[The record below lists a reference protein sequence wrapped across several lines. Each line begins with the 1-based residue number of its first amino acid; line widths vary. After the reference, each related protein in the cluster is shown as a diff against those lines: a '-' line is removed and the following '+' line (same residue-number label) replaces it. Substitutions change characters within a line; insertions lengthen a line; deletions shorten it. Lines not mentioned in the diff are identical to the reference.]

1 MARTWK
7 FCEPIVLASASPRRL
22 ELLSAV
28 ADDITV
34 EPSDVDERAVR
45 ARSPRALVRELSRL
59 KALSVAARAENRG
72 KVVIGADT
80 VVYLDKLY
88 GKPRDRADAIRM
100 LTELNGREHS
110 VFTGV
115 TVVRD
120 GWTRTFSVRSAVKFR
135 NMTAHEIEE
144 YVDGYRPYDKAGA
157 YAVQEGV
164 VVGSYKGSLT
174 NIIGLPMEKLVKVLK
189 EVQNGTDRTVR

>member
-7 FCEPIVLASASPRRL
+7 FCKHVVLASASPRRL
-22 ELLSAV
+22 ALLSEV

-34 EPSDVDERAVR
+34 LPSDVDESRVTAS
-45 ARSPRALVRELSRL
+45 SPRALVRELSRL
-59 KALSVAARAENRG
+59 KALSVAERLNRG
-72 KVVIGADT
+72 DVVIGADT

-100 LTELNGREHS
+100 LSELNGKEHY

-115 TVVRD
+115 TVVAD
-120 GWTRTFSVRSAVKFR
+120 GGVRTFSVRSAVRFR
-135 NMTAHEIEE
+135 SLAKEEIER
-144 YVDGYRPYDKAGA
+144 YVDEYRPYDKAGA

-164 VVGSYKGSLT
+164 VVGSYKGSLS

-189 EVQNGTDRTVR
+189 EVQSGSDRIIR

>member
-7 FCEPIVLASASPRRL
+7 FCKPVVLASASPRRL
-22 ELLSAV
+22 ALLSEV

-34 EPSDVDERAVR
+34 LLSDVDESRVTAS
-45 ARSPRALVRELSRL
+45 SPRALVRELSRL
-59 KALSVAARAENRG
+59 KALSVAGRLNG
-72 KVVIGADT
+72 GDVVIGADT

-100 LTELNGREHS
+100 LSELNGKEHY

-115 TVVRD
+115 TVVAD
-120 GWTRTFSVRSAVKFR
+120 GGVRTFSVRSAVRFR
-135 NMTAHEIEE
+135 SLAKEEIER
-144 YVDGYRPYDKAGA
+144 YVDEYRPYDKAGA

-164 VVGSYKGSLT
+164 VVGSYKGSLS

-189 EVQNGTDRTVR
+189 EVQSGSDRIIR

>member
-1 MARTWK
+1 MARIWK
-7 FCEPIVLASASPRRL
+7 FCKHVVLASASPRRL
-22 ELLSAV
+22 ALLSEV

-34 EPSDVDERAVR
+34 LPSDVDESRVTAS
-45 ARSPRALVRELSRL
+45 SPRALVRELSRL
-59 KALSVAARAENRG
+59 KALSVAERLNG
-72 KVVIGADT
+72 GDVVIGADT

-100 LTELNGREHS
+100 LSELNGKEHY

-115 TVVRD
+115 TVVAD
-120 GWTRTFSVRSAVKFR
+120 GGVRTFSVRSAVRFR
-135 NMTAHEIEE
+135 SLAKEEIER
-144 YVDGYRPYDKAGA
+144 YVDEYRPYDKAGA

-164 VVGSYKGSLT
+164 VVGSYKGSLS

-189 EVQNGTDRTVR
+189 EVQSGSDRIIR

>member
-7 FCEPIVLASASPRRL
+7 FCKHVVLASASPRRL
-22 ELLSAV
+22 ALLSEV

-34 EPSDVDERAVR
+34 LPSDVDESRVTAS
-45 ARSPRALVRELSRL
+45 SPRALVRELSRL
-59 KALSVAARAENRG
+59 KALSVAERLNG
-72 KVVIGADT
+72 GDVVIGADT

-100 LTELNGREHS
+100 LSELNGKEHY

-115 TVVRD
+115 TVVAD
-120 GWTRTFSVRSAVKFR
+120 GGVRTFSVRSAVRFR
-135 NMTAHEIEE
+135 SLAKEEIER
-144 YVDGYRPYDKAGA
+144 YVDECRPYDKAGA

-164 VVGSYKGSLT
+164 VVGSYKGSLS

-189 EVQNGTDRTVR
+189 EVQSGSDRIIR

>member
-7 FCEPIVLASASPRRL
+7 FCKPVVLASASPRRL
-22 ELLSAV
+22 ALLSEV

-34 EPSDVDERAVR
+34 LPSDVDESRVTAS
-45 ARSPRALVRELSRL
+45 SPRALVRELSRL
-59 KALSVAARAENRG
+59 KALSVAERLNRG
-72 KVVIGADT
+72 DVVIGADT

-100 LTELNGREHS
+100 LSELNGKEHY

-115 TVVRD
+115 TVVAD
-120 GWTRTFSVRSAVKFR
+120 GGVRTFSVRSAVRFR
-135 NMTAHEIEE
+135 SLAKEEIER
-144 YVDGYRPYDKAGA
+144 YVDEYRPYDKAGA

-164 VVGSYKGSLT
+164 VVGSYKGSLS

-189 EVQNGTDRTVR
+189 EVQSGSDRIIR

>member
-7 FCEPIVLASASPRRL
+7 FCEEIVLASASPRRL

-34 EPSDVDERAVR
+34 EPSDVDESAVR

-59 KALSVAARAENRG
+59 KALSVAERGENRG

-88 GKPRDRADAIRM
+88 GKPRDRADALKM
-100 LTELNGREHS
+100 LGELNGRTHA
-110 VFTGV
+110 VYTGV
-115 TVVRD
+115 TVIARGEV
-120 GWTRTFSVRSAVKFR
+120 RTFSVRSEVTFR
-135 NMTAHEIEE
+135 DMSEEEIAD
-144 YVDGYRPYDKAGA
+144 YVDTHHPYDKAGG
-157 YAVQEGV
+157 YAIQEGV
-164 VVGSYKGSLT
+164 VVRAYKGSLT
-174 NIIGLPMEKLVKVLK
+174 NIIGLPTEKLVKVLK
-189 EVQNGTDRTVR
+189 EVQSGADRIVG

>member
-7 FCEPIVLASASPRRL
+7 FCKPVVLASASPRRL
-22 ELLSAV
+22 ALLSEV

-34 EPSDVDERAVR
+34 LPSDVDESRVTAS
-45 ARSPRALVRELSRL
+45 SPRALVRELSRL
-59 KALSVAARAENRG
+59 KALSVAERLNG
-72 KVVIGADT
+72 GDVVIGADT

-100 LTELNGREHS
+100 LSELNGKEHY

-115 TVVRD
+115 TVVAD
-120 GWTRTFSVRSAVKFR
+120 GGGRTFSVRSAVRFR
-135 NMTAHEIEE
+135 SLAKEEIER
-144 YVDGYRPYDKAGA
+144 YVDEYRPYDKAGA

-164 VVGSYKGSLT
+164 VVGSYKGSLS

-189 EVQNGTDRTVR
+189 EVQSGSDRIIR

>member
-7 FCEPIVLASASPRRL
+7 FCKHVVLASASPRRL
-22 ELLSAV
+22 ALLSEV

-34 EPSDVDERAVR
+34 LPSDVDESRVTAS
-45 ARSPRALVRELSRL
+45 SPRALVRELSRL
-59 KALSVAARAENRG
+59 KALSVAERLNG
-72 KVVIGADT
+72 GDVVIGADT

-88 GKPRDRADAIRM
+88 GKPHDRADAIRM
-100 LTELNGREHS
+100 LSELNGKEHY

-115 TVVRD
+115 TVVAD
-120 GWTRTFSVRSAVKFR
+120 GGVRTFSVRSAVRFR
-135 NMTAHEIEE
+135 SLAKEEIER
-144 YVDGYRPYDKAGA
+144 YVDEYRPYDKAGA

-164 VVGSYKGSLT
+164 VVGSYKGSLS

-189 EVQNGTDRTVR
+189 EVQSGSDRIIR

>member
-7 FCEPIVLASASPRRL
+7 FCKPVVLASASPRRL
-22 ELLSAV
+22 ALLSEV

-34 EPSDVDERAVR
+34 LPSDVDESRVTAS
-45 ARSPRALVRELSRL
+45 SPRALVRELSRL
-59 KALSVAARAENRG
+59 KALSVAERLNG
-72 KVVIGADT
+72 GDVVIGADT

-88 GKPRDRADAIRM
+88 GKPHDRADAIRM
-100 LTELNGREHS
+100 LSELNGKEHY

-115 TVVRD
+115 TVVAD
-120 GWTRTFSVRSAVKFR
+120 GGVRTFSVRSAVRFR
-135 NMTAHEIEE
+135 SLAKEEIER
-144 YVDGYRPYDKAGA
+144 YVDEYRPYDKAGA

-164 VVGSYKGSLT
+164 VVGSYKGSLS

-189 EVQNGTDRTVR
+189 EVQSGSDRIIR

>member
-7 FCEPIVLASASPRRL
+7 FCKPVVLASASPRRL
-22 ELLSAV
+22 ALLSEV

-34 EPSDVDERAVR
+34 LPSDVNESRVTAS
-45 ARSPRALVRELSRL
+45 SPRALVRELSRL
-59 KALSVAARAENRG
+59 KALSVAERLNG
-72 KVVIGADT
+72 GDVVIGADT

-100 LTELNGREHS
+100 LSELNGKEHY

-115 TVVRD
+115 TVVAD
-120 GWTRTFSVRSAVKFR
+120 GGVRTFSVRSAVRFR
-135 NMTAHEIEE
+135 SLAKEEIER
-144 YVDGYRPYDKAGA
+144 YVDEYRPYDKAGA

-164 VVGSYKGSLT
+164 VVGSYKGSLS

-189 EVQNGTDRTVR
+189 EVQSGSDRIIR

>member
-1 MARTWK
+1 MARIWK
-7 FCEPIVLASASPRRL
+7 FCKPVVLASASPRRL
-22 ELLSAV
+22 ALLSEV

-34 EPSDVDERAVR
+34 LPSDVNESRVTAS
-45 ARSPRALVRELSRL
+45 SPRALVRELSRL
-59 KALSVAARAENRG
+59 KALSVAERLNG
-72 KVVIGADT
+72 GDVVIGADT

-100 LTELNGREHS
+100 LSELNGKEHY

-115 TVVRD
+115 TVVAD
-120 GWTRTFSVRSAVKFR
+120 GGVRTFSVRSAVRFR
-135 NMTAHEIEE
+135 SLAKEEIER
-144 YVDGYRPYDKAGA
+144 YVDEYRPYDKAGA

-164 VVGSYKGSLT
+164 VVGSYKGSLS

-189 EVQNGTDRTVR
+189 EVQSGSDRIIR

>member
-7 FCEPIVLASASPRRL
+7 FCKPVVLASASPRRL
-22 ELLSAV
+22 ALLSEV

-34 EPSDVDERAVR
+34 LPSDVDESRVTAS
-45 ARSPRALVRELSRL
+45 SPRALVRELSRL
-59 KALSVAARAENRG
+59 KALSVAERLNG
-72 KVVIGADT
+72 GDVVIGADT

-100 LTELNGREHS
+100 LSELNGKEHY

-115 TVVRD
+115 TVVAD
-120 GWTRTFSVRSAVKFR
+120 GGVRTFSVRSAVRFR
-135 NMTAHEIEE
+135 SLAKEEIER
-144 YVDGYRPYDKAGA
+144 YVDECRPYDKAGA

-164 VVGSYKGSLT
+164 VGSYKGSLS

-189 EVQNGTDRTVR
+189 EVQSGSDRIIR

>member
-7 FCEPIVLASASPRRL
+7 FCKPVVLASASPRRL
-22 ELLSAV
+22 ALLSEV

-34 EPSDVDERAVR
+34 LPSDVDESRVTAS
-45 ARSPRALVRELSRL
+45 SPRALVRELSRL
-59 KALSVAARAENRG
+59 KALSVAERLNG
-72 KVVIGADT
+72 GDVVIGADT

-100 LTELNGREHS
+100 LSELNGKEHY

-115 TVVRD
+115 TVVAD
-120 GWTRTFSVRSAVKFR
+120 GGVRTFSVRSAVRFR
-135 NMTAHEIEE
+135 SLAKEEIER
-144 YVDGYRPYDKAGA
+144 YVDEYSPYDKAGA

-164 VVGSYKGSLT
+164 VVGSYKGSLS

-189 EVQNGTDRTVR
+189 EVQSGSDRIIR

>member
-7 FCEPIVLASASPRRL
+7 FCEEIVLASASPRRL

-34 EPSDVDERAVR
+34 EPSDVDESAVR

-59 KALSVAARAENRG
+59 KALSVAARAKNRG

-110 VFTGV
+110 VLTGV

-120 GWTRTFSVRSAVKFR
+120 GWTHTFSVRSAVKFR

-144 YVDGYRPYDKAGA
+144 YVDGHRPYDKAGA

-164 VVGSYKGSLT
+164 VVGSYRGSLT

-189 EVQNGTDRTVR
+189 EVQHGTDRTVR

>member
-7 FCEPIVLASASPRRL
+7 FCKPVVLASASPRRL
-22 ELLSAV
+22 ALLSEV

-34 EPSDVDERAVR
+34 LPSDVDESRVTAS
-45 ARSPRALVRELSRL
+45 SPRALVRELSRL
-59 KALSVAARAENRG
+59 KALSVAERLNG
-72 KVVIGADT
+72 GDVVIGADT

-100 LTELNGREHS
+100 LSELNGKEHY

-115 TVVRD
+115 TVVAD
-120 GWTRTFSVRSAVKFR
+120 GGVRTFSVRSAVRFR
-135 NMTAHEIEE
+135 SLAKEEIER
-144 YVDGYRPYDKAGA
+144 YVDEYRPYDKAGA

-164 VVGSYKGSLT
+164 VVGSYKGSLS

-189 EVQNGTDRTVR
+189 EVQSGSDRIIR

>member
-7 FCEPIVLASASPRRL
+7 FCEEIVLASASPRRL

-34 EPSDVDERAVR
+34 EPSDVDESAVR

-59 KALSVAARAENRG
+59 KALSVAERGENRG

-88 GKPRDRADAIRM
+88 GKPRDRADALKM
-100 LTELNGREHS
+100 LGELNGRTHA
-110 VFTGV
+110 VYTGV
-115 TVVRD
+115 TVIARGEV
-120 GWTRTFSVRSAVKFR
+120 RTFSVRSEVTFR
-135 NMTAHEIEE
+135 DMSAEEIAD
-144 YVDGYRPYDKAGA
+144 YVDTHHPYDKAGG
-157 YAVQEGV
+157 YAIQEGV
-164 VVGSYKGSLT
+164 VVRAYKGSLT
-174 NIIGLPMEKLVKVLK
+174 NIIGLPTEKLVKVLK
-189 EVQNGTDRTVR
+189 EVQSGADRIVG

>member
-1 MARTWK
+1 MARIWK
-7 FCEPIVLASASPRRL
+7 FCKPVVLASASPRRL
-22 ELLSAV
+22 ALLSEV

-34 EPSDVDERAVR
+34 LPSDVDESRVTAS
-45 ARSPRALVRELSRL
+45 SPRALVRELSRL
-59 KALSVAARAENRG
+59 KALSVAERLNG
-72 KVVIGADT
+72 GDVVIGADT

-100 LTELNGREHS
+100 LSELNGKEHY

-115 TVVRD
+115 TVVAD
-120 GWTRTFSVRSAVKFR
+120 GGVRTFSVRSAVRFR
-135 NMTAHEIEE
+135 SLAKEEIER
-144 YVDGYRPYDKAGA
+144 YVDEYRPYDKAGA

-164 VVGSYKGSLT
+164 VVGSYKGSLS

-189 EVQNGTDRTVR
+189 EVQSGSDRIIR

>member
-7 FCEPIVLASASPRRL
+7 FCKPVVLASASPRRL
-22 ELLSAV
+22 ALLSEV

-34 EPSDVDERAVR
+34 LPSDVDESRVTAS
-45 ARSPRALVRELSRL
+45 SPRALVRELSRL
-59 KALSVAARAENRG
+59 KALSVAERLNG
-72 KVVIGADT
+72 GDVVIGADT

-100 LTELNGREHS
+100 LSELNGKEHY

-115 TVVRD
+115 TVVAD
-120 GWTRTFSVRSAVKFR
+120 GGVRTFSVRSAVRFR
-135 NMTAHEIEE
+135 SLAKEEIER
-144 YVDGYRPYDKAGA
+144 YVDKYRPYDKAGA

-164 VVGSYKGSLT
+164 VVGSYKGSLS

-189 EVQNGTDRTVR
+189 EVQSGSDRIIR

>member
-7 FCEPIVLASASPRRL
+7 FCKHVVLASASPRRL
-22 ELLSAV
+22 ALLSEV

-34 EPSDVDERAVR
+34 LPSDVDESRVTAS
-45 ARSPRALVRELSRL
+45 SPRALVRELSRL
-59 KALSVAARAENRG
+59 KALSVAERLNG
-72 KVVIGADT
+72 GDVVIGADT

-100 LTELNGREHS
+100 LSELNGKEHY

-115 TVVRD
+115 TVVAD
-120 GWTRTFSVRSAVKFR
+120 GGVRTFSVRSAVRFR
-135 NMTAHEIEE
+135 SLAKEEIER
-144 YVDGYRPYDKAGA
+144 YVDEYRPYDKAGA

-164 VVGSYKGSLT
+164 VVGSYKGSLS
-174 NIIGLPMEKLVKVLK
+174 NIIGLPIEKLVKVLK
-189 EVQNGTDRTVR
+189 EVQSGSDRIIR

>member
-7 FCEPIVLASASPRRL
+7 FCKPVVLASASPRRL
-22 ELLSAV
+22 ALLSEV

-34 EPSDVDERAVR
+34 LPSDVDESRVTAS
-45 ARSPRALVRELSRL
+45 SPRALVRELSRL
-59 KALSVAARAENRG
+59 KALSVAERLNG
-72 KVVIGADT
+72 GDVVIGADT

-88 GKPRDRADAIRM
+88 GKPRDRADAIRI
-100 LTELNGREHS
+100 LSELNGKEHY

-115 TVVRD
+115 TVVAD
-120 GWTRTFSVRSAVKFR
+120 GGVRTFSVRSAVRFR
-135 NMTAHEIEE
+135 SLAKEEIER
-144 YVDGYRPYDKAGA
+144 YVDEYRPYDKAGA

-164 VVGSYKGSLT
+164 VVGSYKGSLS

-189 EVQNGTDRTVR
+189 EVQSGSDRIIR

>member
-7 FCEPIVLASASPRRL
+7 FCKPVVLASASPRRL
-22 ELLSAV
+22 ALLSEV

-34 EPSDVDERAVR
+34 LPSDVDESRVTAS
-45 ARSPRALVRELSRL
+45 SPRALVRELSRL
-59 KALSVAARAENRG
+59 KALSVAERLNG
-72 KVVIGADT
+72 GDVVIGADT

-100 LTELNGREHS
+100 LSELNGKEHY

-115 TVVRD
+115 TVVAD
-120 GWTRTFSVRSAVKFR
+120 GGMRTFSVRSAVRFR
-135 NMTAHEIEE
+135 SLAKEEIER
-144 YVDGYRPYDKAGA
+144 YVDEYRPYDKAGA

-164 VVGSYKGSLT
+164 VVGSYKGSLS

-189 EVQNGTDRTVR
+189 EVQSGSDRIIR

>member
-7 FCEPIVLASASPRRL
+7 FCKPVVLASASPRRL
-22 ELLSAV
+22 ALLSEV

-34 EPSDVDERAVR
+34 LPSDVDESRVTAS
-45 ARSPRALVRELSRL
+45 SPRALVRELSRL
-59 KALSVAARAENRG
+59 KALSVAERLNG
-72 KVVIGADT
+72 GDVVIGADT

-100 LTELNGREHS
+100 LSELNGKEHY

-115 TVVRD
+115 TVVAD
-120 GWTRTFSVRSAVKFR
+120 GGVRTFSVRSAVRFR
-135 NMTAHEIEE
+135 PLAKEEIER
-144 YVDGYRPYDKAGA
+144 YVDEYRPYDKAGA

-164 VVGSYKGSLT
+164 VVGSYKGSLS

-189 EVQNGTDRTVR
+189 EVQSGSDRIIR

>member
-7 FCEPIVLASASPRRL
+7 FCKPVVLASASPRRL
-22 ELLSAV
+22 ALLSEV

-34 EPSDVDERAVR
+34 LPSDVDESRVTAS
-45 ARSPRALVRELSRL
+45 SPRALVRELSRL
-59 KALSVAARAENRG
+59 KALSVAERLNG
-72 KVVIGADT
+72 GDVVIGVDT

-100 LTELNGREHS
+100 LSELNGKEHY

-115 TVVRD
+115 TVVAD
-120 GWTRTFSVRSAVKFR
+120 GGVRTFSVRSAVRFR
-135 NMTAHEIEE
+135 SLAKEEIER
-144 YVDGYRPYDKAGA
+144 YVDEYRPYDKAGA

-164 VVGSYKGSLT
+164 VVGSYKGSLS

-189 EVQNGTDRTVR
+189 EVQSGSDRIIR

>member
-7 FCEPIVLASASPRRL
+7 FCKPVVLASASPRRL
-22 ELLSAV
+22 ALLSEV

-34 EPSDVDERAVR
+34 LPSDVDESRVTAS
-45 ARSPRALVRELSRL
+45 SPRALVRELSRL
-59 KALSVAARAENRG
+59 KALSVAGRLNG
-72 KVVIGADT
+72 GDVVIGADT

-100 LTELNGREHS
+100 LSELNGKEHY

-115 TVVRD
+115 TVVAD
-120 GWTRTFSVRSAVKFR
+120 GGVRTFSVRSAVRFR
-135 NMTAHEIEE
+135 SLAKEEIER
-144 YVDGYRPYDKAGA
+144 YVDEYRPYDKAGA

-164 VVGSYKGSLT
+164 VVGSYKGSLS
-174 NIIGLPMEKLVKVLK
+174 NIIGLPIEKLVKVLK
-189 EVQNGTDRTVR
+189 EVQSGSDRIIR

>member
-7 FCEPIVLASASPRRL
+7 FCKPVVLASASPRRL
-22 ELLSAV
+22 ALLSEV

-34 EPSDVDERAVR
+34 LPSDVDESRVTAS
-45 ARSPRALVRELSRL
+45 SPRALVRELSRL
-59 KALSVAARAENRG
+59 KALSVAERLNG
-72 KVVIGADT
+72 GDVVIGADT

-100 LTELNGREHS
+100 LSELNGKEHY

-115 TVVRD
+115 TVVAD
-120 GWTRTFSVRSAVKFR
+120 GGVRTFSVRSAVRFR
-135 NMTAHEIEE
+135 SLAKEEIER
-144 YVDGYRPYDKAGA
+144 YVDEYRPYDKAGA

-164 VVGSYKGSLT
+164 VVGSYKGSLS

-189 EVQNGTDRTVR
+189 EVQSVSDRIIR

>member
-7 FCEPIVLASASPRRL
+7 FCKHVVLASASPRRL
-22 ELLSAV
+22 ALLSEV

-34 EPSDVDERAVR
+34 LPSDVNESRVTAS
-45 ARSPRALVRELSRL
+45 SPRALVRELSRL
-59 KALSVAARAENRG
+59 KALSVAERLNG
-72 KVVIGADT
+72 GDVVIGADT

-100 LTELNGREHS
+100 LSELNGKEHY

-115 TVVRD
+115 TVVAD
-120 GWTRTFSVRSAVKFR
+120 GGVRTFSVRSAVRFR
-135 NMTAHEIEE
+135 SLAKEEIER
-144 YVDGYRPYDKAGA
+144 YVDEYRPYDKAGA

-164 VVGSYKGSLT
+164 VVGSYKGSLS

-189 EVQNGTDRTVR
+189 EVQSGSDRIIR

>member
-7 FCEPIVLASASPRRL
+7 FCKPVVLASASPRRL
-22 ELLSAV
+22 ALLSEV

-34 EPSDVDERAVR
+34 LPSDVDESRVTAS
-45 ARSPRALVRELSRL
+45 SPRALVRELSRL
-59 KALSVAARAENRG
+59 KALSVAERLNG
-72 KVVIGADT
+72 GDVVIGADT

-164 VVGSYKGSLT
+164 VVGSYRGSLT

>member
-7 FCEPIVLASASPRRL
+7 FCKPVVLASASPRRL
-22 ELLSAV
+22 ALLSEV

-34 EPSDVDERAVR
+34 LPSDVDESRVTAS
-45 ARSPRALVRELSRL
+45 SPRALVGELSRL
-59 KALSVAARAENRG
+59 KALSVAERLNG
-72 KVVIGADT
+72 GDVVIGADT

-100 LTELNGREHS
+100 LSELNGKEHY

-115 TVVRD
+115 TVVAD
-120 GWTRTFSVRSAVKFR
+120 GGVRTFSVRSAVRFR
-135 NMTAHEIEE
+135 SLAKEEIER
-144 YVDGYRPYDKAGA
+144 YVDEYRPYDKAGA

-164 VVGSYKGSLT
+164 VVGSYKGSLS

-189 EVQNGTDRTVR
+189 EVQSGSDRIIR

>member
-7 FCEPIVLASASPRRL
+7 FCKPVVLASASPRRL
-22 ELLSAV
+22 ALLSEV

-34 EPSDVDERAVR
+34 LPSDVDESRVTAS
-45 ARSPRALVRELSRL
+45 SPRALVRELSRL
-59 KALSVAARAENRG
+59 KALSVAERLNG
-72 KVVIGADT
+72 GDVVIGADT

-88 GKPRDRADAIRM
+88 GKPRNRADAIRM
-100 LTELNGREHS
+100 LSELNGKEHY

-115 TVVRD
+115 TVVAD
-120 GWTRTFSVRSAVKFR
+120 GGVRTFSVRSAVRFR
-135 NMTAHEIEE
+135 SLAKEEIER
-144 YVDGYRPYDKAGA
+144 YVDEYRPYDKAGA

-164 VVGSYKGSLT
+164 VVGSYKGSLS

-189 EVQNGTDRTVR
+189 EVQSGSDRIIR

>member
-1 MARTWK
+1 MARIWK
-7 FCEPIVLASASPRRL
+7 FCKPVVLASASPRRL
-22 ELLSAV
+22 ALLSEV

-34 EPSDVDERAVR
+34 LPSDVDESRVTAS
-45 ARSPRALVRELSRL
+45 SPRALVRELSRL
-59 KALSVAARAENRG
+59 KALSVAERLNG
-72 KVVIGADT
+72 GDVVIGADT

-100 LTELNGREHS
+100 LSELNGKEHY

-115 TVVRD
+115 TVVAD
-120 GWTRTFSVRSAVKFR
+120 GGMRTFSVRSAVRFR
-135 NMTAHEIEE
+135 SLAKEEIER
-144 YVDGYRPYDKAGA
+144 YVDEYRPYDKAGA

-164 VVGSYKGSLT
+164 VVGSYKGSLS

-189 EVQNGTDRTVR
+189 EVQSGSDRIIR

>member
-7 FCEPIVLASASPRRL
+7 FCKPVVLASASPRRL
-22 ELLSAV
+22 ALLSEV

-34 EPSDVDERAVR
+34 LPSDVDESRVTAS
-45 ARSPRALVRELSRL
+45 SPRALVRELSRL
-59 KALSVAARAENRG
+59 KALSVAERLNG
-72 KVVIGADT
+72 GDVVIGADT

-100 LTELNGREHS
+100 LSELNGKEHY

-115 TVVRD
+115 TVVAD
-120 GWTRTFSVRSAVKFR
+120 GGVRTFSVRSAVRFR
-135 NMTAHEIEE
+135 ALAKEEIER
-144 YVDGYRPYDKAGA
+144 YVDEYRPYDKAGA

-164 VVGSYKGSLT
+164 VVGSYKGSLS

-189 EVQNGTDRTVR
+189 EVQSGSDRIIR

>member
-34 EPSDVDERAVR
+34 EPSDVDESAVR

-59 KALSVAARAENRG
+59 KALSVAERGENRG

-164 VVGSYKGSLT
+164 VVGSYRGSLT

-189 EVQNGTDRTVR
+189 EVQHGTDRTVR